1 MSVSIDDIL
10 LICAEFERCGWR
22 ELHVKIEG
30 LELYLSA
37 DPNAPGLDGFRAAA
51 EEAVATAVQKTQTL
65 LAPQLGT
72 IAKICVS
79 VSDAFDVGDELY
91 RLAVLDETRSVV
103 AEAPGVVRKV
113 HAAVGDLVEFEQ
125 AVLSIEP
132 AEAQR

>member
-10 LICAEFERCGWR
+10 LLCAEFERCGWR
-22 ELHVKIEG
+22 ELHVEIEG
-30 LELYLSA
+30 LELYLSV
-37 DPNAPGLDGFRAAA
+37 DPNAPGLDGFCAGAEDAAA
-51 EEAVATAVQKTQTL
+51 TTVQKTQTL

-72 IAKICVS
+72 IAKISVS
-79 VSDAFDVGDELY
+79 VGDAFDVGDELY

-103 AEAPGVVRKV
+103 AEAPGVVREF
-113 HAAVGDLVEFEQ
+113 HAAEGDLVEFGQ